1 MMVMFVCMCIDLCMW
16 VCVHACMHAWVCVCV
31 HEYMCANSYNSMECT
46 STCEPYLRVKE
57 SSHPEAGR
65 PSIKEPGTE
74 LTVTIQQVSEPE
86 TQCGGLP

>member
-1 MMVMFVCMCIDLCMW
+1 MC
-16 VCVHACMHAWVCVCV
+16 VCVWLCVCVCV
-31 HEYMCANSYNSMECT
+31 CVCVCECVCVHVHECMCANSYNSMECT